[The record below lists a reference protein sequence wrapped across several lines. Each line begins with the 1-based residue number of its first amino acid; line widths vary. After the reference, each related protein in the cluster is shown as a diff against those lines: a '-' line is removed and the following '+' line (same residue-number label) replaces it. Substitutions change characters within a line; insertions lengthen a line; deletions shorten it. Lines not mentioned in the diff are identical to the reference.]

1 MKKLWLFFFNFLA
14 FFGIVSIMGIGA
26 VAFIYLSLC
35 FVSWNML
42 GTENLATNALVA
54 LRCVAVIA
62 FLITTSWIFTEGR
75 REWDYR

>member
-1 MKKLWLFFFNFLA
+1 MKKLGLFLFNFFA
-14 FFGIVSIMGIGA
+14 FFGIVSIMGAGA
-26 VAFIYLSLC
+26 VAFIYLAFC
-35 FVSWNML
+35 FVSWDLL

-62 FLITTSWIFTEGR
+62 FMITTSWIFTEGR